1 MSKSTTAELAPIR
14 PGSLSTQ
21 AFHVVKDA
29 IFTGQMKPG
38 ESLRELYLA
47 RSLQV
52 SQATIR
58 EALAQLEG
66 AGLIVRHANRR
77 TTVTSFTREE
87 VQDRLQLRILLEERA
102 AVQAAAHATKEDLL
116 NLTGLADEIGAA
128 IESDDHYEHVQADI
142 RFHRAIWSLAG
153 SPILSQT
160 LGHLTTPLFA
170 FLAVIHNENRR
181 PLKATRPHERII
193 KAMRSKDETRIRAE
207 IRAHIETS
215 YSEFLTSPEP
225 TLHAYVRSRI
235 TWSEPAEPTR

>member
-1 MSKSTTAELAPIR
+1 MIKSTTPELAPIR

-21 AFHVVKDA
+21 AFHVIKDA

-58 EALAQLEG
+58 EALAQLES

-102 AVQAAAHATKEDLL
+102 AVRAAERAAKEDIAG
-116 NLTGLADEIGAA
+116 LTALAGEIVKA
-128 IESDDHYEHVQADI
+128 IESDDHYDHVQADI
-142 RFHRAIWSLAG
+142 RFHRAIWSMAG

-160 LGHLTTPLFA
+160 LDHLTTPLFA
-170 FLAVIHNENRR
+170 FLAVIHNEAQG
-181 PLKATRPHERII
+181 PLQATRPHERII
-193 KAMRSKDETRIRAE
+193 KAIRSKDETRIRAE

-235 TWSEPAEPTR
+235 RRSEQAEPTR